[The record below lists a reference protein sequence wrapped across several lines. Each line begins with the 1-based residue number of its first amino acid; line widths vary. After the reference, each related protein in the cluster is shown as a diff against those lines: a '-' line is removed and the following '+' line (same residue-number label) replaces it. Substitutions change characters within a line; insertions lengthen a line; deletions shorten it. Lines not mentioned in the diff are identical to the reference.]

1 MSYSPMCLLGR
12 PEEPLL
18 YCVVVAPGTGMGNGP
33 KTENP
38 LAALRR
44 LAGRLKR
51 MPCFR
56 LSSKERCGSTRGP
69 HTSIPAYGDVIG
81 GSNGASE
88 IAPLEVRRR
97 PTYGAG
103 GVVETG
109 FPLANRRIK
118 RRHG

>member
-1 MSYSPMCLLGR
+1 
-12 PEEPLL
+12 
-18 YCVVVAPGTGMGNGP
+18 MGNGP

-44 LAGRLKR
+44 LGDSRGCLASG
-51 MPCFR
+51 FR
-56 LSSKERCGSTRGP
+56 VKERCGSTRGP

-97 PTYGAG
+97 PIYGAG
-103 GVVETG
+103 GGGRETG

-118 RRHG
+118 RRYG